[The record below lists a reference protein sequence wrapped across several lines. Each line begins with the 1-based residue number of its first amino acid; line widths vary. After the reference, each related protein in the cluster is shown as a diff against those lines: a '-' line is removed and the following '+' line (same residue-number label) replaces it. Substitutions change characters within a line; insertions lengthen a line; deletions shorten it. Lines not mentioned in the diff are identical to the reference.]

1 MQFYKENIEH
11 IDQVYDGMIAMACN
25 VVRELCDSSW
35 APKEV
40 LFARARPDD
49 VGSYRR
55 FFRAPRRFDS
65 DQTALRFTADSLEH
79 PIPAGDPEAFR
90 TLREGVQARD
100 RIELVPRLQRAL
112 RELLVA
118 GMSSRNEV
126 VQILSMHRR
135 TLNRRL
141 RAQGTTFQTVLDE
154 IRFTVACQLLD
165 ASNVSI
171 GEIGASLG
179 YAEASA
185 FNHAFRRWSGM
196 TPAQRRKS
204 KRL

>member
-1 MQFYKENIEH
+1 MRAWA
-11 IDQVYDGMIAMACN
+11 GMLVGRVWSA
-25 VVRELCDSSW
+25 SW
-35 APKEV
+35 AHKKFF
-40 LFARARPDD
+40 FARGRPED
-49 VGSYRR
+49 VASYRR

-65 DQTALRFTADSLEH
+65 DQTALRFTADWLEH

-171 GEIGASLG
+171 GEICASLG
-179 YAEASA
+179 YA
-185 FNHAFRRWSGM
+185 
-196 TPAQRRKS
+196 
-204 KRL
+204 